1 MEISNRPDGE
11 YNIMVIKILTELE
24 KRVKDLRDTLNI
36 GNIEYQR
43 GRIQ

>member
-43 GRIQ
+43 WRIQ